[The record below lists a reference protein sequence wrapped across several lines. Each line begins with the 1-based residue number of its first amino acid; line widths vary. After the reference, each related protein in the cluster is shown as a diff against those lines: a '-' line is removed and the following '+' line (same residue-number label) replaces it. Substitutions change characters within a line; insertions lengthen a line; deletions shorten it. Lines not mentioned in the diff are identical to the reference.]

1 MGTGMGGVSSRGVD
15 TLDFAPAIQRIREEG
30 ASPIPR
36 VVLYATLTLF
46 GVMLVWATF
55 GRLDIIAVAQGK
67 LIPSSYVK
75 IVQPAESG
83 VLREIL
89 VTEGQEVKSG
99 QVLMRMDTDVSD
111 AERATVETDL
121 AIRKLQLRRIDA
133 ELANAPFPL
142 AKEDRPDLFA
152 QASAQYR
159 ANREAHSSQLAAE
172 RAVLAKAE
180 QDLRAARE
188 LETRLAQTLPIYREH
203 EAAHEKLVKD
213 GFISRLGG
221 LDKTRER
228 IEKEQ
233 ELKAQSHQV
242 ASLEASV
249 EQSKK
254 RLAQIATAYRQ
265 QLENERAEANAQR
278 LRLEQEHAKQ
288 AYRRQL
294 LELKAPQDGVV
305 KDLAT
310 HTSGTVVSPGTILMT
325 LVPHN
330 DPVKAEVWITN
341 EDAGFVEPSQPVK
354 VKVAAYPFNKYGMV
368 TGRVEHVSADA
379 AELPDVRERDRKDGQ
394 THVMPP
400 SGFRALVALDTP
412 YLERD
417 GRRFVLSPG
426 MLVSAEVHL
435 GSRTVMEYLLS
446 PVQKTVLEAGRER

>member
-1 MGTGMGGVSSRGVD
+1 VRTASAETRPPEFSPDVR
-15 TLDFAPAIQRIREEG
+15 RIRDAE
-30 ASPIPR
+30 ASPASRAI
-36 VVLYATLTLF
+36 LYVGLTLL
-46 GVMLVWATF
+46 GVMLIWATF
-55 GRLDIIAVAQGK
+55 GKLDIIAVAQGK
-67 LIPSSYVK
+67 LIPGTYVK

-89 VTEGQEVKSG
+89 VTDGEQVKAG

-111 AERATVETDL
+111 ADQATVETDL
-121 AIRKLQLRRIDA
+121 ALRRLQLRRIQA
-133 ELANAPFPL
+133 EMSGAAFVQ
-142 AKEDRPDLFA
+142 AKGDRPDLFA
-152 QASAQYR
+152 QASAQHR
-159 ANREAHSSQLAAE
+159 ANREAHASQLESE

-180 QDLRAARE
+180 QDLKGAIE
-188 LETRLAQTLPIYREH
+188 METRLRQIVPIYQEQ

-213 GFISRLGG
+213 GFMSKLAG

-233 ELKAQSHQV
+233 ELKAQTHQV
-242 ASLEASV
+242 ASLKATI
-249 EQSKK
+249 EQSRK
-254 RLAQIATAYRQ
+254 RLAQITSAYRQ
-265 QLENERAEANAQR
+265 QLQSERAEANAQR
-278 LRLEQEHAKQ
+278 LRLEQEGAKQ
-288 AYRRQL
+288 AYRRDL

-341 EDAGFVEPSQPVK
+341 EDAGFVETGQPVK
-354 VKVAAYPFNKYGMV
+354 VKIAAYPFNKYGMV
-368 TGRVEHVSADA
+368 RGRVEYLSADA

-394 THVMPP
+394 EHVMPP
-400 SGFRALVALDTP
+400 SGFRALISLETP

-417 GRRFVLSPG
+417 GRKFQLGAG
-426 MLVSAEVHL
+426 MQVSAEVNL

>member
-1 MGTGMGGVSSRGVD
+1 
-15 TLDFAPAIQRIREEG
+15 
-30 ASPIPR
+30 
-36 VVLYATLTLF
+36 
-46 GVMLVWATF
+46 
-55 GRLDIIAVAQGK
+55 
-67 LIPSSYVK
+67 
-75 IVQPAESG
+75 
-83 VLREIL
+83 
-89 VTEGQEVKSG
+89 GQEVKSG

-412 YLERD
+412 YLE
-417 GRRFVLSPG
+417 
-426 MLVSAEVHL
+426 
-435 GSRTVMEYLLS
+435 
-446 PVQKTVLEAGRER
+446 